1 MSRFLFV
8 VPPLTG
14 HVTPLVAVARQLT
27 GLGHAVLWC
36 GDPTVI
42 GLLAGA
48 QASVRACPAGGFHPA
63 PQPPGLRGYAAV
75 RQLWEGFLVPLAD
88 ACVDAVTEAGRRF
101 GPDVVVAD
109 MQALAGPLAAARLG
123 VPWATSATT
132 SAPLRESFGATPK
145 VRAWLDGLLADL
157 ARRHA
162 PATGRPLPPRDLELS
177 PTLVITFTTEALAG
191 GAGIPPQV
199 RFVGPALA
207 PRAACGPPFP
217 WDLLDGR
224 PLVVTTLGTLNAA
237 AGGPFLAA
245 CAEAAVLLHGRVQEV
260 IADPAGVLGDGDPP
274 TVITRPY
281 LPVPRLLESAAV
293 VICHGGHNTVC
304 EALAHGVPLV
314 VAPIRDDQPVIAAQV
329 SDAGVGIRLRFGR
342 ATPGIVRDAVAE
354 VIDRPGFAERASAV
368 KASFDAAGSG
378 PAAAA
383 HLLALAGCPS
393 RTGPGAPVR
402 HARADA

>member
-1 MSRFLFV
+1 
-8 VPPLTG
+8 
-14 HVTPLVAVARQLT
+14 
-27 GLGHAVLWC
+27 
-36 GDPTVI
+36 
-42 GLLAGA
+42 
-48 QASVRACPAGGFHPA
+48 
-63 PQPPGLRGYAAV
+63 
-75 RQLWEGFLVPLAD
+75 
-88 ACVDAVTEAGRRF
+88 
-101 GPDVVVAD
+101 
-109 MQALAGPLAAARLG
+109 
-123 VPWATSATT
+123 
-132 SAPLRESFGATPK
+132 
-145 VRAWLDGLLADL
+145 
-157 ARRHA
+157 
-162 PATGRPLPPRDLELS
+162 
-177 PTLVITFTTEALAG
+177 VITFTTEALAG
-191 GAGIPPQV
+191 GGGIPPQV

-207 PRAACGPPFP
+207 PRAASGPPFP

-245 CAEAAVLLHGRVQEV
+245 CAEAAALLHGRVQEV

-281 LPVPRLLESAAV
+281 LPVQRLLDRAAV

-329 SDAGVGIRLRFGR
+329 SEAGVGIRLRFGR
-342 ATPGIVRDAVAE
+342 TTPGIVRDAVAE
-354 VIDRPGFAERASAV
+354 VLDRPGFAERASAV

-378 PAAAA
+378 QAAAA

-393 RTGPGAPVR
+393 RTGPGAPAR